1 MADKTRCNNNWT
13 ESRFNSFIKSTL
25 RRASMRWAPINTCKV
40 EARHY
45 EKLLNAKGRKVFHS
59 ICAICGDITPETL
72 CSVDHINPVVP
83 LSGFTN
89 WDDIINR
96 LFCEKE
102 GLQVLCS
109 PCHDKKTLKEREIAK
124 SSRSPKV

>member
-1 MADKTRCNNNWT
+1 MAEKTRCNGMWT
-13 ESRFNSFIKSTL
+13 EARFNSFIKSTL
-25 RRASMRWAPINTCKV
+25 RRASMRWAPIGICKK
-40 EARHY
+40 EARHH
-45 EKLLNAKGRKVFHS
+45 EKLPNAKGRMVFHS
-59 ICAICGDITPETL
+59 LCSGCGEIFPETL

-96 LFCEKE
+96 LFCEKK

-109 PCHDKKTLKEREIAK
+109 TCHDQKTLKEKALAK
-124 SSRSPKV
+124 QSRSS